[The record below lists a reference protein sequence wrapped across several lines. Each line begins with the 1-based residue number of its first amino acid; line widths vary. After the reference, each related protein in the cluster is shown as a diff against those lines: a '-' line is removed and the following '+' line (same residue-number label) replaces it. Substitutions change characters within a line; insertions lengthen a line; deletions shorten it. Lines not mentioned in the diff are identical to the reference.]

1 MGWSPPLPPRQAAEG
16 EPPASSPSLPSRAVF
31 ATPLTKVQLCSTG
44 GYSDP
49 RKEESPGKDILQ
61 RPQRDGKAR
70 EARIPAG
77 GEDPRKSG
85 PLTSARGEWGG
96 FSEGSRALHTL
107 LGEREGRTGSG
118 KGAGKARREQGH
130 PVNLT
135 DGEKQLLQ
143 PLRPPELET
152 VTGPERGP
160 KRRSSAGLRRLGEQ
174 PPAMCP
180 RQGAQGAPTAHRQL
194 EKPAPGTHSSVHCRA
209 LHHG

>member
-1 MGWSPPLPPRQAAEG
+1 MARPERPGFQPVVRTPG
-16 EPPASSPSLPSRAVF
+16 NPAPSRAHGGSGGVSRK
-31 ATPLTKVQLCSTG
+31 AAELCIHSC
-44 GYSDP
+44 
-49 RKEESPGKDILQ
+49 
-61 RPQRDGKAR
+61 
-70 EARIPAG
+70 
-77 GEDPRKSG
+77 
-85 PLTSARGEWGG
+85 
-96 FSEGSRALHTL
+96 
-107 LGEREGRTGSG
+107 GEREGGTGSG

-160 KRRSSAGLRRLGEQ
+160 KRRSSAGLQRLGAQ

-180 RQGAQGAPTAHRQL
+180 RQGARGAPTAHRQL
-194 EKPAPGTHSSVHCRA
+194 GKPAPGTRSSVHCRA